1 MKTPDSMPMDNAIPS
16 DRIACDFPACRNYA
30 DGGFCLRSRK
40 TAESCAYQE
49 YREAYWAGVN
59 RKDKLMIE
67 LLDLVRQGQK
77 NKQIMAR
84 EIRKELKKRST
95 ATLEKMADVL
105 E

>member
-1 MKTPDSMPMDNAIPS
+1 MNDSKPT
-16 DRIACDFPACRNYA
+16 DRVACDFPACRNYA
-30 DGGFCLRSRK
+30 DGGYCLRSRK

-49 YREAYWAGVN
+49 YRAAYWAGVN

-77 NKQIMAR
+77 NKQTVAH

-95 ATLEKMADVL
+95 ETLRKMLDAG
-105 E
+105 EE